1 MGIRKAL
8 LGLIAV
14 CFALI
19 AAPAA
24 FAQQAAT
31 PPVQSLAPA
40 PTAAPPPAPT
50 GVAAAEYI
58 IGPDDVI
65 DIEVVGQP
73 DRARAHVY
81 SDGTIQ
87 MNLVGKITAAGKTS
101 RQLGNEIAGLL
112 KAGGYFANP
121 VVNVEVSSYASRYV
135 TVLGA
140 VSQPGLVPI
149 NRQYRLSEIM
159 ARVGGVQDRAADYLI
174 VRPEGGGEKRYMI
187 DKLATGDDSQDP
199 FVTPGDKIYIPVA
212 DVFYISGQVN
222 SPGTLP
228 MKTGMTLREAI
239 ARAGGLS
246 ESGTDKGIV
255 VTRAGKTS
263 KLDASAKVEPNDVI
277 VIRERLF

>member
-1 MGIRKAL
+1 MGIRTAL
-8 LGLIAV
+8 LVLIASFQLLAAPSA
-14 CFALI
+14 FAQTAAVPPVQPLA

-24 FAQQAAT
+24 PEPAAG
-31 PPVQSLAPA
+31 AP
-40 PTAAPPPAPT
+40 
-50 GVAAAEYI
+50 AAEYL

-87 MNLVGKITAAGKTS
+87 MNLVGKVTASGKTT
-101 RQLGNEIAGLL
+101 RQLGAEIAAAL

-140 VSQPGLVPI
+140 VGSPGLVPI
-149 NRQYRLSEIM
+149 NRAYKMSEIM
-159 ARVGGVQDRAADYLI
+159 ARVGGVQERAADYLI
-174 VRPEGGGEKRYMI
+174 VRPESGPEKRYQI
-187 DKLATGDDSQDP
+187 DKLATGDASQDP
-199 FVTPGDKIYIPVA
+199 FVVPGDKIYIPVA

-228 MKTGMTLREAI
+228 MKTGMTLREAV
-239 ARAGGLS
+239 ARAGGLT
-246 ESGTDKGIV
+246 ESGTDKGIM
-255 VTRAGKTS
+255 VTRGGKTT
-263 KLDASAKVEPNDVI
+263 KMDASTKVEPNDVL
-277 VIRERLF
+277 VVRERLF